1 MSLKLLKY
9 CRKRAINDRS
19 DSPIPSKKL
28 RTRNK
33 VEIVPESI
41 QIKAEVVPKPKGRR
55 KFYHIRS
62 LTPYFVK
69 RNDEDSDDETL
80 HQEWN
85 QRKIN
90 ENRILNEGE
99 KAMMNLWNGFIDRQP
114 IPRGWKNMHA
124 FCRTFIDGHIKDIV
138 KKRLTRN
145 FILHLCNLKDIGS
158 LGSVDCLQLIQ
169 YMQSRM
175 GIQSKVLE
183 RILANHF
190 EKPKPKTAKKSSLST
205 SSKQTRRKLRSVTL
219 N

>member
-1 MSLKLLKY
+1 MSLELLKY
-9 CRKRAINDRS
+9 CRKRAMNDHS
-19 DSPIPSKKL
+19 DSPVPSKKL
-28 RTRNK
+28 RSQKK
-33 VEIVPESI
+33 VEIVPKSI
-41 QIKAEVVPKPKGRR
+41 QIKAEVVPKPNGRR

-85 QRKIN
+85 QRRTN

-99 KAMMNLWNGFIDRQP
+99 KAMMNLWNGFIDRQK

-138 KKRLTRN
+138 KKQLTRN
-145 FILHLCNLKDIGS
+145 FILHLCNLKDIGGLS
-158 LGSVDCLQLIQ
+158 SVDCLQLIQ

-175 GIQSKVLE
+175 GIQTKVLE

-190 EKPKPKTAKKSSLST
+190 AKPKPKTAKKSFLST
-205 SSKQTRRKLRSVTL
+205 SSKQTHRKLRSVTL